1 MKRYLICI
9 TILALTLSFSGIAYS
24 GDPDDNNQRS
34 GSNGALTG
42 GLLGGLLGGG
52 LGTAIGSASGHAG
65 TGALI
70 GAGIGALG
78 GALIGSQQQAN
89 QQRAQAITAQE
100 QAQQQAQWQAQQVQ
114 PPQPVNYVPMTV
126 SDNQQ
131 PKKTIIRQYDAQGN
145 VVSEKE
151 VTQ

>member
-9 TILALTLSFSGIAYS
+9 TILALTLSFIGIAYS
-24 GDPDDNNQRS
+24 GDTDDNNQSS
-34 GSNGALTG
+34 GGNGALTG

-78 GALIGSQQQAN
+78 GALIG
-89 QQRAQAITAQE
+89 
-100 QAQQQAQWQAQQVQ
+100 AQQQA
-114 PPQPVNYVPMTV
+114 
-126 SDNQQ
+126 S
-131 PKKTIIRQYDAQGN
+131 
-145 VVSEKE
+145 
-151 VTQ
+151 